1 MKKIL
6 VVDDSATSRLLFRMH
21 FPKEYPATIEE
32 ANSFD
37 SAIAR
42 AGEVQPDII
51 FLDYNMPGKNGIDVA
66 RRLIGS
72 GSSAKFILFSAN
84 LQQCV
89 LDDAQAL
96 GFAKII
102 EKPITKEK
110 IASALKDIM
119 P

>member
-32 ANSFD
+32 ANSYD

-42 AGEVQPDII
+42 AGEIQPDII

-66 RRLIGS
+66 RMLIGS

-84 LQQCV
+84 LQQGV
-89 LDDAQAL
+89 LDDAQEL

-110 IASALKDIM
+110 IVSALKDIT